1 MNLTNCVS
9 SNGSTIGGIQSAAK
23 WSVKVIARIIR
34 TTLTN
39 RPSNETL
46 LQFFATLNKQVVC
59 VGLKIGFSL
68 EHSLKIPIIIM
79 IVIMGDWFW
88 IIIIKPTGTSQF
100 LLINRRRI
108 LPTLLDF
115 LKHNNQFGIRNIF
128 AASYWFRRPNRLIIC
143 KPRVDRTS
151 RLL

>member
-79 IVIMGDWFW
+79 IVIMGD
-88 IIIIKPTGTSQF
+88 
-100 LLINRRRI
+100 
-108 LPTLLDF
+108 
-115 LKHNNQFGIRNIF
+115 
-128 AASYWFRRPNRLIIC
+128 
-143 KPRVDRTS
+143 
-151 RLL
+151 